1 MFDYQLLLQ
10 AVIDKCRAKPSGYWQ
25 MLGYSSVVLYNQ
37 LLTSAGLELAVIDKC
52 WATAVCSYN
61 QLLTSA
67 GLELA
72 VIDKCWAT
80 AVRSYKQLLT
90 SVRLKQCAPTKTCW
104 QLAESICSQISGYD
118 SVLLQAAVDNVGKET

>member
-25 MLGYSSVVLYNQ
+25 MLGYSSV
-37 LLTSAGLELAVIDKC
+37 LL
-52 WATAVCSYN
+52 YN